1 MSNTKKLHRLH
12 LASRFL
18 DVALGYLAARTC
30 ELHGW
35 LLNWRVIECNTVV
48 MATLW
53 ILFSVALI
61 WVTNRLHKLAPG
73 DHKDKTLAAWNELA
87 RRNAKDGKSW
97 R

>member
-1 MSNTKKLHRLH
+1 MTNTKKLNRLH
-12 LASRFL
+12 LAARFL

-35 LLNWRVIECNTVV
+35 LLNWRVIECNPVV

-73 DHKDKTLAAWNELA
+73 DHKDKTLHAWNELA
-87 RRNAKDGKSW
+87 RRNAKDGI
-97 R
+97 